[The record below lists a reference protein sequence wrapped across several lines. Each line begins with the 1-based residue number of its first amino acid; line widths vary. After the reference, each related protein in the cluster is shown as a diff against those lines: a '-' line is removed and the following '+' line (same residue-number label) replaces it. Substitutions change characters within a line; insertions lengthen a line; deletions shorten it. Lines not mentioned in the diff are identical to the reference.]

1 MATSALV
8 FTILGMVTSSTNEK
22 LVIGPAGVPF
32 KDVDLIRAYCR
43 LVQNSRTYRLF
54 KLEHMCVVNV
64 KVFDQKVKNGHFS

>member
-8 FTILGMVTSSTNEK
+8 FTILGMVTSSTHEK
-22 LVIGPAGVPF
+22 LVIGRAGFPY